1 MNIPKNQPVK
11 EYAFRGQAHNGYIRL
26 VVDGPAGIRPT
37 DVWELGFGA
46 VTENVAASSPQT
58 DGAVFWID
66 RATGGTEFDP
76 DVHFFF
82 LVTKVAMVKPRL
94 RRATTAIQKW
104 NVG

>member
-1 MNIPKNQPVK
+1 MTTP
-11 EYAFRGQAHNGYIRL
+11 L
-26 VVDGPAGIRPT
+26 VQVTVLSENLRVRMFVGIGSDAIRPT
-37 DVWELGFGA
+37 DVRELGFGT
-46 VTENVAASSPQT
+46 VTKNVTASFPQT

-76 DVHFFF
+76 DVHFF
-82 LVTKVAMVKPRL
+82 LQLAIVKPRL